1 MYFIVIRG
9 PLGIGKT
16 TVAKRLA
23 AKLKGEYISI
33 DKILEKNKLDKV
45 TGSHIPLKNFLRAN
59 EIILPKASKLLE
71 KKVVVFDGNFYLKK
85 QLQHLLRGLK
95 SKHYVFTL
103 RAPLTTC
110 IERDSK
116 RERIYGKGATKA
128 VYNLVEKFDYGTV
141 IETYGKKSNSVVKEI
156 LNKLP
161 KN

>member
-1 MYFIVIRG
+1 M
-9 PLGIGKT
+9 
-16 TVAKRLA
+16 
-23 AKLKGEYISI
+23 
-33 DKILEKNKLDKV
+33 
-45 TGSHIPLKNFLRAN
+45 
-59 EIILPKASKLLE
+59 PKASKLLE